1 MTTIAAL
8 TLTAIAISKSTA
20 EASVP
25 GSENGLIVAVGGVIG
40 ITLFLTIILLRVLK
54 KRKQSM
60 R

>member
-1 MTTIAAL
+1 MMTTSVLATMML
-8 TLTAIAISKSTA
+8 TSVNTTG
-20 EASVP
+20 SVP

-60 R
+60 H